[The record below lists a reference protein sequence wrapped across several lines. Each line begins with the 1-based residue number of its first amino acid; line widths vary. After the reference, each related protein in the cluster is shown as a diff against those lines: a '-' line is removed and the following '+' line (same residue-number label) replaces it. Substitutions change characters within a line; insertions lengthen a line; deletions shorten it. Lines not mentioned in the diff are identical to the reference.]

1 MCNASDI
8 GKILRHSTVI
18 KVSILVLFVSLFSTG
33 WVKVD
38 TIKNLPNAESI
49 YSDNY
54 DFMLEDNRDS
64 QESLVPPYLLRDMAN
79 KRPVAESDEL
89 RSEDSDVLFEKERKY
104 DIPIVVNE
112 SVENFIHYF
121 QTSNKKVFSRWL
133 SMAQR
138 YLPMMKE
145 IFRKNSLPEDLVYL
159 AMIESGF
166 NPKAYSHA
174 HASGPWQFIKET
186 GQRYGIRIDRWIDER
201 RDPEKSTIAAAKY
214 LKNLYDMFGCWYL
227 AAAAYNAGENKIV
240 QAIERYNTRDFW
252 EIAKHPYLARET
264 KDYVPQLI
272 ASVIIA
278 KDPEKYGFDD
288 IDYKLP
294 FTYNKV
300 QIPDTT
306 NLKVIA
312 RACKTDYDTIKM
324 LNPELKKGYT
334 PPNYPDYEVKVPIG
348 RKEIFAKN
356 FVKTDTRERFTSE
369 PSERSAFI
377 RHTVKRGETLSR
389 IASLYDT
396 SKEPIIQLNKIKN
409 PRIIKT
415 GMALIIPVRSSKIA
429 KRDTDK
435 KRSFILSKVAKKG
448 YLDHERKEIIYT
460 VRKGDTLWNIAHRYD
475 LKTSEIRYWNK
486 IGIKDNIHPGTNLR
500 LMVKLDLNT

>member
-1 MCNASDI
+1 MCNAADI
-8 GKILRHSTVI
+8 GKTILRPITI
-18 KVSILVLFVSLFSTG
+18 TKVSILVLVFSLFSTG
-33 WVKVD
+33 WAKGD
-38 TIKNLPNAESI
+38 TIKSLSNNGGIHSDI

-54 DFMLEDNRDS
+54 DFTREDKP
-64 QESLVPPYLLRDMAN
+64 PPYLLREETN
-79 KRPVAESDEL
+79 KRPIGESEEFDYENQ
-89 RSEDSDVLFEKERKY
+89 DVIPQKEKKY

-121 QTSNKKVFSRWL
+121 QTSRKKVFSRWL
-133 SMAQR
+133 ATS
-138 YLPMMKE
+138 YKYVPMMKE
-145 IFRKNSLPEDLVYL
+145 IFRKNSLPEDLVYM

-166 NPKAYSHA
+166 NPKAYSRA
-174 HASGPWQFIKET
+174 HASGPWQFIKGT
-186 GQRYGIRIDRWIDER
+186 GQRYGMRVDRWIDER
-201 RDPEKSTIAAAKY
+201 RDPEKATIAAARY
-214 LKNLYDMFGCWYL
+214 LKDLYDMFGCWYL
-227 AAAAYNAGENKIV
+227 AAAAYNAGENKIA
-240 QAIERYNTRDFW
+240 QAIEIYNTRDFW

-278 KDPEKYGFDD
+278 KNPEKYGFDD

-312 RACKTDYDTIKM
+312 KVCKTDYDTIKT

-356 FVKTDTRERFTSE
+356 FAKTE

-377 RHTVKRGETLSR
+377 RHIIKRGETLSR

-396 SKEPIIQLNKIKN
+396 GTKPIMQLNNIKN
-409 PRIIKT
+409 PRGIKA
-415 GMALIIPVRSSKIA
+415 GRALIIPVGSSKIA

-435 KRSFILSKVAKKG
+435 KRGFILSKVAKKE
-448 YLDHERKEIIYT
+448 YLNHERKEIIYT
-460 VRKGDTLWNIAHRYD
+460 VRKGDTLWNIAQRYD
-475 LKTSEIRYWNK
+475 LKTSEIRDWNK
-486 IGIKDNIHPGTNLR
+486 MGIKDTIHTGTTLR
-500 LMVKLDLNT
+500 LMVKSDLNT

>member
-1 MCNASDI
+1 MCNTSNI
-8 GKILRHSTVI
+8 GKILRPITVT
-18 KVSILVLFVSLFSTG
+18 KVSILVLFVSIFSTG
-33 WVKVD
+33 WVNGD
-38 TIKNLPNAESI
+38 TIKSLPNAGSI

-54 DFMLEDNRDS
+54 EDNRDS
-64 QESLVPPYLLRDMAN
+64 QESLVPPNLLKEQSN
-79 KRPVAESDEL
+79 KGQPIAESDEL
-89 RSEDSDVLFEKERKY
+89 ESKDSDVLFGKEQKY

-112 SVENFIHYF
+112 RVEHFIHYF
-121 QTSNKKVFSRWL
+121 QTSNNKAFSRWL

-145 IFRKNSLPEDLVYL
+145 VFRKNSLPEDLVYM

-174 HASGPWQFIKET
+174 HASGPWQFIKGT
-186 GQRYGIRIDRWIDER
+186 GQRYGLKINRWLDER

-214 LKNLYDMFGCWYL
+214 LIKLYDMFDSWYL
-227 AAAAYNAGENKIV
+227 AAAAYNAGENKIA
-240 QAIERYNTRDFW
+240 QAIERYNTKDFW

-278 KDPEKYGFDD
+278 KNPEKYGFDD

-294 FTYNKV
+294 LTYNKV
-300 QIPDTT
+300 KIPDTT

-312 RACKTDYDTIKM
+312 RACKTDYDTIKI

-356 FVKTDTRERFTSE
+356 FTKTEPSERPISE

-396 SKEPIIQLNKIKN
+396 SKEPIMKLNKIKN
-409 PRIIKT
+409 PRNIKT
-415 GMALIIPVRSSKIA
+415 GMALIIAVRSSKIA
-429 KRDTDK
+429 ARDTDK
-435 KRSFILSKVAKKG
+435 KRGFMLSKVGKKG
-448 YLDHERKEIIYT
+448 YLDHERKKILYT
-460 VRKGDTLWNIAHRYD
+460 VRKGDTLWNIAQRYD
-475 LKTSEIRYWNK
+475 LKTSEIRYWNR
-486 IGIKDNIHPGTNLR
+486 IGIKDNIHTGTNLK